1 MRLCAPGALPRPLS
15 CVRSAGGRIHYTH
28 THNSDAAR
36 DSIPRGCAS
45 AAERDVRACAPGRD
59 SAGRAD
65 HRRCAVQRSSHYNC
79 GAGGSAAQRRRST
92 GRGSAHHA
100 DARARAQA
108 EAQRITRTRRRKRS
122 AITAAAQAA
131 LRRGPGESGLNAHE
145 IGRTSVFIFF
155 YSELAAATA
164 EFADS
169 NRIGG
174 GGFGSLFF
182 AVPLRVGQ
190 RWTSRRLTSRA
201 CRERRSS

>member
-15 CVRSAGGRIHYTH
+15 CVRSAGGRTHYTH

-65 HRRCAVQRSSHYNC
+65 HRRCAVKRSSHYNC

-92 GRGSAHHA
+92 GR
-100 DARARAQA
+100 
-108 EAQRITRTRRRKRS
+108 
-122 AITAAAQAA
+122 
-131 LRRGPGESGLNAHE
+131 
-145 IGRTSVFIFF
+145 GRTSVFIFF

>member
-1 MRLCAPGALPRPLS
+1 MCAPGALPRPLS

-122 AITAAAQAA
+122 ASQRQ
-131 LRRGPGESGLNAHE
+131 RRQHCA
-145 IGRTSVFIFF
+145 
-155 YSELAAATA
+155 
-164 EFADS
+164 
-169 NRIGG
+169 
-174 GGFGSLFF
+174 
-182 AVPLRVGQ
+182 AVPARVVSTHTRLAGRQCSFSSTASWQPPPPSLQTRTASAGAASAACFLR
-190 RWTSRRLTSRA
+190 
-201 CRERRSS
+201 CRCGWGRDGHQED